1 MSKANRSFFSSKVVL
16 ITGGSRGLG
25 LLLAR
30 RICSAGGKV
39 ALLARNVAELEQAHA
54 DLARRGGEALAL
66 QCDLLERTQI
76 QSAVAKTIERFGR
89 IDILVNNAGIIEVG
103 PLAHMTREDF
113 ARSMMLHFGA
123 PFNLVME
130 ILPHFRRQGGGRI
143 VNIASIGGKVA
154 VPHLAP
160 YCASKF
166 ALVGLSDALRAELA
180 RENIK
185 VTTVIPGMMRTGSH
199 LDAKFKGDHESEYAW
214 FAASARLPFVSIDA
228 ERAADRVLKACRRG
242 RASLTMPMATR
253 VLALANAIFPN
264 LTARVMKLVNA
275 NLPAPVG
282 QAGNAL
288 RAGREIAE

>member
-1 MSKANRSFFSSKVVL
+1 MSNATRSFFSTKVAL

-39 ALLARNVAELEQAHA
+39 ALLARDVAELERAHA
-54 DLARRGGEALAL
+54 DLAGRGGEALAL

-89 IDILVNNAGIIEVG
+89 IDILINNAGIIEVG
-103 PLAHMTREDF
+103 PFAHMTREDF

-123 PFNLVME
+123 PFNLIME
-130 ILPHFRRQGGGRI
+130 TLPHFRRQGGGSI

-154 VPHLAP
+154 VPHLAA

-185 VTTVIPGMMRTGSH
+185 VTTVTPGMMRTGSH
-199 LDAKFKGDHESEYAW
+199 VNAKFKGDHASEYAW
-214 FAASARLPFVSIDA
+214 FAASARMPFVSIDA
-228 ERAADRVLKACRRG
+228 ERAADRILNACRRG
-242 RASLTMPMATR
+242 RASLTMPMAAR
-253 VLALANAIFPN
+253 LLVFGNAIFPN
-264 LTARVMKLVNA
+264 LAASIMKMVNA
-275 NLPAPVG
+275 NLPGPVG
-282 QAGNAL
+282 AAGNAL
-288 RAGREIAE
+288 RTGREIAK